1 MELARKSGQRVEIID
16 RREETTEV
24 FANPDGSLTRRQY
37 STPVWTRYERV
48 WQKADA
54 TVVARADGTVGPAAP
69 TYGLAFSGG
78 GSSPLA
84 TMTKGD
90 RSLSLSWPTALPKPV
105 LEGNTALYKSVLPDV
120 DLKIIAQV
128 DGFAEHLIVRT
139 RQAAANPALKTIKL
153 GITANGV
160 TLADDAGDNLI
171 AKDPAGNVLFSAP
184 SPRMW
189 EEPPAGPESAGVA
202 SPRTGKLAAPDSA
215 SDIPAVS
222 GGPVPASAPVAAD
235 VAGGTLTLTPDP
247 ALLANADQFPLIIDP
262 AFGDGYRKKWAT
274 VYSGASSQAFP
285 NGAGW
290 NTSLYGTPADEPRV
304 GFNGTG
310 TTRSF
315 FAMNTDGLAG
325 ATILDATFSVRETY
339 SWGCDAGV
347 AGETELWAANS
358 IDSTPTWNNNDG
370 YWAYKLDHDHFAHGH
385 PNCPGVQGHDF
396 SASGIRDYVQKAA
409 DNGWSTLAF
418 GLRADSG
425 HERNVNSFK
434 RFQNYP
440 WLEIKYNYKPTV
452 DTVGAYE
459 GNWAPGADGNK
470 SVPCGATI
478 GNSGLVMTAKVTD
491 RDGGTAGGFFTVRNS
506 AGQVVFTDDSWNWSG
521 NTVWATTPVLPN
533 GSYNWNVYAKDQ
545 ENTASAGTDPCSFTV
560 DRDGPAQPVSV
571 TTADGKPANDPT
583 LVFQARSAVK
593 LTVSNPAD
601 DLAGFCFA
609 VDHYISVDSTPCE
622 ANTWVPVSPGR
633 HTATIEVVPSGQPNS
648 RLYVLAFDKA
658 GNHSPMDGAVD
669 TVLLRTTAPSFVS
682 GPGEDPAKPARRDVS
697 GDLTGDGYADLV
709 ATDNQGKLRLYP
721 GDGTGAVSDSPQT
734 VGTSG
739 WTGSLIT
746 HRGDFT
752 GLTGGA
758 PDGYEDYL
766 VRLANGKLYL
776 YPGNGLGTPWYWNRR
791 EIGRP
796 SSAAAGTDWALTR
809 QIIAAGDIDQNTA
822 PGFADGDDL
831 ITIECTTEN
840 CADAELWLYS
850 GRSAGGGGANQAE
863 PFDIQ
868 SRVKIGSGGWKDFT
882 NLALGDVNGDG
893 IKDLVGRR
901 AADGI
906 LYLYPGRISNGV
918 YSLSGDPVVYGNGG
932 WEPNS
937 RPHLTSPGN
946 VQGVVTT
953 VTRRDPDTGATIT
966 TRRFQPKPGQEYG
979 DFWATTPA
987 DPNSTV
993 RYQTPEG
1000 AAATTTCPTGCL
1012 LFYPGGPTTHQT
1024 PNLAGWGG
1032 WDTTITNI
1040 F

>member
-1 MELARKSGQRVEIID
+1 MEIVD
-16 RREETTEV
+16 RREEATEV

-37 STPVWTRYERV
+37 STPVWTRYERL
-48 WQKADA
+48 WKKADA

-69 TYGLAFSGG
+69 TYGLDFSGG

-90 RSLSLSWPTALPKPV
+90 KSLSLSWPTPLPKPV
-105 LEGNTALYKSVLPDV
+105 LESNTALYKSVLPDV
-120 DLKIIAQV
+120 DLKVIAQV
-128 DGFAEHLIVRT
+128 DGFAEHLVVRT
-139 RQAAANPALKTIKL
+139 REAAANPALKKIKI
-153 GITANGV
+153 GITAKGV
-160 TLADDAGDNLI
+160 TLADDAGDNLT
-171 AKDPAGNVLFSAP
+171 AKDSSGNVVFSAP

-189 EEPPAGPESAGVA
+189 EEPPADTQAATAA
-202 SPRTGKLAAPDSA
+202 SPPAAKSPTPTSA
-215 SDIPAVS
+215 SDVPEIPGA
-222 GGPVPASAPVAAD
+222 VPASAPVAAD

-325 ATILDATFSVRETY
+325 ATILDATFSVQETY

-385 PNCPGVQGHDF
+385 PTYCPGVQGHDF

-452 DTVGAYE
+452 DTAGAYE

-506 AGQVVFTDDSWNWSG
+506 TGQVVFTDDSWNWSG
-521 NTVWATTPVLPN
+521 NTVSVTTPVLPN
-533 GSYNWNVYAKDQ
+533 GSYAWNVYAKDQ
-545 ENTASAGTDPCSFTV
+545 ENTTSAGTDPCSFTV
-560 DRDGPAQPVSV
+560 DRDGPAQAVSV
-571 TTADGKPANDPT
+571 TIAGGKPADDPT
-583 LVFQARSAVK
+583 AVFQARSTAR
-593 LTVSNPAD
+593 LTLSNTAD

-622 ANTWVPVSPGR
+622 GNTWIPVSPGQ
-633 HTATIEVVPSGQPNS
+633 HTTTIDAVPTGYPSS
-648 RLYVLAFDKA
+648 KLYVLAFDKA
-658 GNHSPMDGAVD
+658 GNHSPMNGAVD
-669 TVLLRTTAPSFVS
+669 TVLLHTTAPSFVA
-682 GPGEDPAKPARRDVS
+682 GPGDDPAKPARRDVA

-721 GDGTGAVSDSPQT
+721 GDGTGAVSGSPQT

-739 WTGSLIT
+739 WAGSLIT

-752 GLTGGA
+752 GLTGGD

-776 YPGNGLGTPWYWNRR
+776 YPGNGLGTPWYWNRS

-796 SSAAAGTDWALTR
+796 STAPDQDWSRTR
-809 QIIAAGDIDQNTA
+809 QIIAGGDIDQKTTA
-822 PGFADGDDL
+822 GFEGGNDL
-831 ITIECTTEN
+831 VTIECTTDS

-850 GRSAGGGGANQAE
+850 GRSMNGSADQSD

-893 IKDLVGRR
+893 IKDIVGRR
-901 AADGI
+901 ATDGI
-906 LYLYPGRISNGV
+906 LYLYAGRITNGV
-918 YSLSGDPVVYGNGG
+918 YSLSDDPTVYGNGG

-937 RPHLTSPGN
+937 RPHLASPGN
-946 VQGVVTT
+946 IQGTVST
-953 VTRRDPDTGATIT
+953 VTHQDPDTGETISA
-966 TRRFQPKPGQEYG
+966 RRFQPVPGAEHG

-987 DPNSTV
+987 DPNYTV
-993 RYQTPEG
+993 RYQSAGG
-1000 AAATTTCPTGCL
+1000 APATTTCPTGCL
-1012 LFYPGGPTTHQT
+1012 LFYPGGRTTHQA
-1024 PNLAGWGG
+1024 PNLVGSGS
-1032 WDTTITNI
+1032 WDTAITNI